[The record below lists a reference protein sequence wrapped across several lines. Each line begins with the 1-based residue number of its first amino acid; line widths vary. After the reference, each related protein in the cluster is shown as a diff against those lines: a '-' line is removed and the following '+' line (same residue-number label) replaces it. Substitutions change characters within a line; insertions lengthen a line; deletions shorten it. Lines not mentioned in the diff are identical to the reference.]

1 MSNKVVVGRP
11 INGIS
16 LNGYEWLLDGP
27 EEEGGSEVTFENKE
41 DAKQFL
47 IDAGADEDDIEDE
60 FVFKF
65 IDENGEIL
73 NDVEP

>member
-27 EEEGGSEVTFENKE
+27 EEEGGSEMMFDTKE

-47 IDAGADEDDIEDE
+47 INAGADDEDIEDE

-65 IDENGEIL
+65 IDKDGEIL